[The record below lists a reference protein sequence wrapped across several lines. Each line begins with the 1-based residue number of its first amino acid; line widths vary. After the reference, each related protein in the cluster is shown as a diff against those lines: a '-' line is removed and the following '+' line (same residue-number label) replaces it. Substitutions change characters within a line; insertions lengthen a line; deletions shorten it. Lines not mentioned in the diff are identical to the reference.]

1 MPKASIMA
9 KVNYERIIMSTEPHI
24 TKKIREQIL
33 VVRKTGRTN
42 MFDIPSVMRVA
53 YELELFDLVSFL
65 TVSTNQSEYCD
76 LIVHGDKHE

>member
-1 MPKASIMA
+1 
-9 KVNYERIIMSTEPHI
+9 
-24 TKKIREQIL
+24 
-33 VVRKTGRTN
+33 